1 MSICSAGVRSEF
13 GFDSLEEGA
22 TFAQGKSSLARNYHY
37 IFPSP
42 SSITT
47 KRSGI
52 DWSGWDRVVA
62 VFVEGNVGIETFLIN
77 ISQKIAHRV
86 ESTRFSM
93 AA

>member
-37 IFPSP
+37 IFSSP

-47 KRSGI
+47 RRNERKRVGSE
-52 DWSGWDRVVA
+52 RVEP
-62 VFVEGNVGIETFLIN
+62 VFVAGKVGIETLVIN
-77 ISQKIAHRV
+77 ISQKIASHV
-86 ESTRFSM
+86 ESTLISM